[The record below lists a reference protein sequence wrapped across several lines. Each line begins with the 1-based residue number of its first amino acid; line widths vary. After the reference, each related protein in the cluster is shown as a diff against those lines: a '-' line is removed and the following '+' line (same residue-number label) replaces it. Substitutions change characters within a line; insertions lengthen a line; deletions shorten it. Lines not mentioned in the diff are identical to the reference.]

1 MKRFFLILS
10 TVAFLATLGCNNSST
25 KNDESSA
32 DSLKQ
37 GQDISGTTNGSLA
50 ADLKNIGFTGTEP
63 FWNLTFKDDYA
74 EYSSPMK
81 EGVTKIYYRKDDKDA
96 SKPKLND
103 AVKQVSEKEVSLKG
117 IMDGVGLTMT
127 IKKESCN
134 DGMSAESYPYSISF
148 TMDKGEPF
156 SGCGKKK

>member
-1 MKRFFLILS
+1 MKRFFLIFSALF
-10 TVAFLATLGCNNSST
+10 FLATLGCTSSSSKNGENS
-25 KNDESSA
+25 D

-37 GQDISGTTNGSLA
+37 GRDISGTTSSPLT
-50 ADLKNIGFTGTEP
+50 ADLKNIGFSGTEP
-63 FWNLTFKDDYA
+63 FWSLTFKEDFA

-103 AVKQVSEKEVSLKG
+103 ALKQVSDKEVRLQG
-117 IMDGVGLTMT
+117 IMDGVGVSMT

-134 DGMSAESYPYSISF
+134 DGMSAESYPFSISF
-148 TMDKGEPF
+148 TIDKGETF